1 MSSHRV
7 TVCRRDELTPGGAG
21 RFDVEGL
28 AVAVVRIVDEVHVI
42 GDRSTHEGV
51 SLSEGQVDED
61 ERLVECWN
69 RCRSQVPQ
77 TFARK
82 GTHRIEHADQ

>member
-61 ERLVECWN
+61 ERLLECWKSLPESGAADV
-69 RCRSQVPQ
+69 RPKGHAQDRACR
-77 TFARK
+77 
-82 GTHRIEHADQ
+82 